1 MTPHFCISPEPAFD
15 LVIIEMSGFFEPA
28 DIERFEAARNTAHRK
43 LTSKPNEHVT
53 LVDIRGMLIQSQE
66 AVERFRAILMNPA
79 YTSKRIAIVVSKTL
93 ARMQIQRA
101 AAGRDVKFFT
111 DDTAAARAWLLGD

>member
-1 MTPHFCISPEPAFD
+1 MRRTGSLLRSRTSISPLSIF
-15 LVIIEMSGFFEPA
+15 
-28 DIERFEAARNTAHRK
+28 
-43 LTSKPNEHVT
+43 
-53 LVDIRGMLIQSQE
+53 GMLIQSQE
-66 AVERFRAILMNPA
+66 AVERFRAILMNPT